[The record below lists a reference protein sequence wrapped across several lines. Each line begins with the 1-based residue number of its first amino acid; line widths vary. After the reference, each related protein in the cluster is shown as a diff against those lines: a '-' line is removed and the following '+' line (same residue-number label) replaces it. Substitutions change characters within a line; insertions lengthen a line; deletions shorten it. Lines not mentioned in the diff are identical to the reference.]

1 MNPDTNTTSSRL
13 KILTSGTQCPVCTSP
28 QNRATSIASFTAIAE
43 VTEDMMIL
51 APDRGDSAGG
61 GKQKADRSTRSRANK
76 PDVYEI
82 VTERILSLLEQGTTP
97 WLSSSIARV
106 GRPRNF
112 LTKKHYSGI
121 NVFLLASAGFQ
132 SPDFLTYRQ
141 AQELG
146 GQVRK
151 GEKGLAIIKMG
162 TWQKKS
168 EDVSSTSASLA
179 DEEKPREARFLKLC
193 TVFNACQ
200 IDGIAFPELPKCPSF
215 TESDIGAQARRIT
228 EHMPNPPIIHIGQ
241 KAYPHYV
248 PSDDTVHMPTR
259 ESFRSECRFHK
270 TLFHELAHA
279 TGHAT
284 RLNRTTLTENRGMY
298 AVGKDKKIYCLEE
311 LTAEMA
317 AAFLAT
323 HAGIVEDD
331 LQQSAAYLKGWLD
344 VLRVPDHKKWL
355 IKAASEAQK
364 AADYILSKER

>member
-1 MNPDTNTTSSRL
+1 
-13 KILTSGTQCPVCTSP
+13 
-28 QNRATSIASFTAIAE
+28 
-43 VTEDMMIL
+43 MMIL
-51 APDRGDSAGG
+51 APDREGSAG
-61 GKQKADRSTRSRANK
+61 GKQKPDRFKRAKATK

-82 VTERILSLLEQGTTP
+82 VTERILSLLEQGTAP

-106 GRPRNF
+106 GIPRNF
-112 LTKKHYSGI
+112 LTQKHYSGI
-121 NVFLLASAGFQ
+121 NVFLLGSAEFQ
-132 SPDFLTYRQ
+132 SPYFLTYRQ

-151 GEKGLAIIKMG
+151 GEKGLPIIKMG

-168 EDVSSTSASLA
+168 DNDTSSASSSKS
-179 DEEKPREARFLKLC
+179 DDDKKTREARFLKLY

-200 IDGIAFPELPKCPSF
+200 IDGIAFPEPPKCPSF
-215 TESDIGAQARRIT
+215 TESDMGAQARSIT
-228 EHMPNPPIIHIGQ
+228 EHMPNPPIIHVGH
-241 KAYPHYV
+241 KAYPHYI
-248 PSDDTVHMPTR
+248 PDDDTVHMPTR
-259 ESFRSECRFHK
+259 ESFRSEYRFHK

-279 TGHAT
+279 TGHPT
-284 RLNRTTLTENRGMY
+284 RLNRTTLVENRGMY
-298 AVGKDKKIYCLEE
+298 AVGEDKKIYCLEE

-344 VLRVPDHKKWL
+344 VLRVPDHKNWL

-364 AADYILSKER
+364 AADYILGEERNL